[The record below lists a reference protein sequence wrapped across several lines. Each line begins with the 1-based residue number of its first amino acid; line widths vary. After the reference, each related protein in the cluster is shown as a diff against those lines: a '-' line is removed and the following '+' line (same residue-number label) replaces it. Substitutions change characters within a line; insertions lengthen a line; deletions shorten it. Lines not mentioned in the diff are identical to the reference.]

1 MAFCFYVLAFV
12 VKQFAINITQCI
24 YSNRI
29 KFNYLVLRTKKQKKE
44 NAWISLSKADT
55 HFLDRLY
62 HTASH
67 NVSQLTHWT
76 VEKLGAS
83 TGR

>member
-44 NAWISLSKADT
+44 NA
-55 HFLDRLY
+55 
-62 HTASH
+62 
-67 NVSQLTHWT
+67 
-76 VEKLGAS
+76 
-83 TGR
+83 

>member
-12 VKQFAINITQCI
+12 VKQFVINVTQFI

-29 KFNYLVLRTKKQKKE
+29 KFNYLVFRTKKQKQE
-44 NAWISLSKADT
+44 NARISLSKADT
-55 HFLDRLY
+55 HFLDGLY

-67 NVSQLTHWT
+67 NICQIFH
-76 VEKLGAS
+76 
-83 TGR
+83 